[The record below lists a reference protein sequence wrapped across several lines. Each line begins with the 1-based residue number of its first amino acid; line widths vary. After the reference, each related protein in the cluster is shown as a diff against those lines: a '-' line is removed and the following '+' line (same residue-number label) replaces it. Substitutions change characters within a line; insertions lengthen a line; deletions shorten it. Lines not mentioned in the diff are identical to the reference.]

1 MDSEQ
6 PGSYTASGL
15 RLRGAFGIFARQGN
29 PRVIAVMLAAA
40 VALRVVLARW
50 SVGDLFVALAILA
63 LEPFTEWVLH
73 VTVLHLRPVTIRGRD
88 VELHIARRHRLH
100 HMDPKRIKH
109 VLIPQGVLLRLVV
122 FAVPLYYL
130 VTPTLRQALT
140 GLVTSYAMLLTYE
153 WTHFL
158 IHSTYV
164 PRSRYYRYIWRAHR
178 LHHFKNEN
186 FWLTVTTANTADR
199 IFGTNPDPADVP
211 TSPTAKNLHALS

>member
-6 PGSYTASGL
+6 PSSYTAPGL
-15 RLRGAFGIFARQGN
+15 RLRGAFGVFARQAN
-29 PRVIAVMLAAA
+29 PRVIGAMLVSAL
-40 VALRVVLARW
+40 ALRVLLARW
-50 SVGDLFVALAILA
+50 TVGDALVALAIVA
-63 LEPFTEWVLH
+63 LEPFTEWLTH
-73 VTVLHLRPVTIRGRD
+73 VTVLHLRPIIVRGRT

-140 GLVTSYAMLLTYE
+140 GLVTSYTMLLTYE

-164 PRSRYYRYIWRAHR
+164 PRSRYYRYIW
-178 LHHFKNEN
+178 
-186 FWLTVTTANTADR
+186 
-199 IFGTNPDPADVP
+199 
-211 TSPTAKNLHALS
+211 